1 MRGLVLSA
9 LLLSS
14 VAAAQEPPVGL
25 WHARLVAVESHP
37 VSFAVRVAKK
47 GDGLAAVLINGS
59 SEEPFS
65 AVTWD
70 GETLT
75 LLLAHYD
82 AKISATRKGDSL
94 AGTYTRVG
102 ASGPI
107 QVPFNASRTP
117 PPAPKLKK
125 PGASVGGTWAVE
137 IAEPKGVVKGTG
149 LFRQQ
154 GTTVTGTVTTAAGDY
169 GPLHGTFD
177 GEDLVLTVFNGF
189 FIYRFDAEVLP
200 DGTLAGEFRQRI
212 SPPADWKAK
221 RLSEKTAADAASGF
235 EAVKAKNPD
244 APFVFSFPDANGK
257 TVSSGDPAFSG
268 KPMVVTFMGTWCPNC
283 HDEAVVLRDL
293 QARYR
298 ARGLEVVALTW
309 EYTDDIERSR
319 RLVSQFVARHGVNY
333 PILFAGTTKT
343 AAASGPR
350 TQLDGF
356 AGYPTTLYLDRSHRI
371 VRVHSGFDGP
381 ATGERHTRL
390 KKEIDATV
398 KTLLGSATS
407 EFAVPGTAPPGLR

>member
-1 MRGLVLSA
+1 VRGLVLSVV
-9 LLLSS
+9 LLSS

-37 VSFAVRVAKK
+37 VSFDVRIKKK
-47 GDGLAAVLINGS
+47 GDGLAAVLINGA

-65 AVTWD
+65 AATWD
-70 GETLT
+70 GETLM
-75 LLLAHYD
+75 LFLAHYD
-82 AKISATRKGDSL
+82 AKITATRKGDSL
-94 AGTYTRVG
+94 AGIYTRVG
-102 ASGPI
+102 AAGPI
-107 QVPFNASRTP
+107 EVPFDASRTA

-125 PGASVGGTWAVE
+125 AGASVAGTWSVE
-137 IAEPKGVVKGTG
+137 IAERNGVVKGTG
-149 LFRQQ
+149 LFRQN
-154 GTTVTGTVTTAAGDY
+154 GTSVTGTVTTAAGDY

-189 FIYRFDAEVLP
+189 FVYRFDAEVLP

-212 SPPADWKAK
+212 SPPADWKAR
-221 RLSEKTAADAASGF
+221 RLVEKTAADAASGF
-235 EAVKAKNPD
+235 GTVKAKNPD
-244 APFVFSFPDANGK
+244 APFVFSFLDAEGK
-257 TVSSGDPAFSG
+257 TVSSEDPAFTG
-268 KPMVVTFMGTWCPNC
+268 KPMIVTFMGTWCPNC

-293 QARYR
+293 QTRYG
-298 ARGLEVVALTW
+298 AQGLEVVALTW
-309 EYTDDIERSR
+309 EYTDDVERSR

-381 ATGERHTRL
+381 ATGERYAQL
-390 KKEIDATV
+390 KKEIDVTV
-398 KTLLGSATS
+398 KKLVGRGTPDLP
-407 EFAVPGTAPPGLR
+407 VPGTARPGSP

>member
-47 GDGLAAVLINGS
+47 GGGLAAVLINGA

-65 AVTWD
+65 ATTWD
-70 GETLT
+70 GETLM
-75 LLLAHYD
+75 LFLAHYD
-82 AKISATRKGDSL
+82 AKISATRKGDAL

-102 ASGPI
+102 AAGPI
-107 QVPFNASRTP
+107 QVPFDASRAA
-117 PPAPKLKK
+117 PPAPKMKK
-125 PGASVGGTWAVE
+125 PGASVEGTWAVE
-137 IAEPKGVVKGTG
+137 IAEPNGVVKGTG
-149 LFRQQ
+149 LFRQK
-154 GTTVTGTVTTAAGDY
+154 GTSVTGTVTTASGDY

-212 SPPADWKAK
+212 SPPADWKAR
-221 RLSEKTAADAASGF
+221 RLSDKTAAEAPSGF
-235 EAVKAKNPD
+235 GTVKPKNPG
-244 APFVFSFPDANGK
+244 APFVFSFPDAEGK
-257 TVSSGDPAFSG
+257 AVSSEDPRFKAR
-268 KPMVVTFMGTWCPNC
+268 PMIVTFMGTWCPNC
-283 HDEAVVLRDL
+283 HDEAAVLRDL

-309 EYTDDIERSR
+309 EYTDDVERSR

-381 ATGERHTRL
+381 ATWDRHTQL
-390 KKEIDATV
+390 KREIDATV
-398 KTLLGSATS
+398 KKLLGSETT
-407 EFAVPGTAPPGLR
+407 EFSVPGATPPGLR